1 MEVHTIRNLSIVIF
15 EQKCKAGTKMNHF
28 INTASVNPWHNLAL
42 EELLF
47 EQSQRGVCLY
57 LWQNQNTVV
66 IGRNQN
72 AWKECRVEALEA
84 AGGRLARRSSG
95 GGAVFHDLG
104 NLNFTFVTPRPA
116 YDLHRQLG
124 VIIEAVRS
132 LGIPAD
138 FTGRNDIVTA
148 GGAKFSGNAFRYSH
162 EAGMHHG
169 TILVDVDM
177 SKLSAYLMPSKAKL
191 ASKGVVSV
199 RSRVCNLKE
208 LVPGLGVEDV
218 RRAVIA
224 AFETEYGAYSL
235 LREEELD
242 QAILEEK
249 EKKYASWEWRIGS
262 SPACDLELETR
273 FPWGGVT
280 LQLSLHQGRVREAHV
295 YSDAMD
301 EAFILGIPGALR
313 DARFAPEDLSR
324 AVAALGGPQAE
335 DLAAWLLQTEV

>member
-1 MEVHTIRNLSIVIF
+1 
-15 EQKCKAGTKMNHF
+15 MNHF
-28 INTASVNPWHNLAL
+28 IDTACVNPWRNLAL

-47 EQSQRGVCLY
+47 ERSLEGVCLY

-104 NLNFTFVTPRPA
+104 NLNFTFLTPRPA

-124 VIIEAVRS
+124 VVIAAVRS
-132 LGIPAD
+132 LGIEAG
-138 FTGRNDIVTA
+138 FTGRNDIVA
-148 GGAKFSGNAFRYSH
+148 ANGSKFSGNAFRYSNQV
-162 EAGMHHG
+162 GMHHG

-191 ASKGVVSV
+191 AAKGVESV
-199 RSRVCNLKE
+199 RSRVCNLTE
-208 LVPGLGVEDV
+208 FVPGLTVATV
-218 RRAVIA
+218 RGAVAA
-224 AFETEYGAYSL
+224 AFEAEYGKPAL
-235 LREEELD
+235 LREEDFD

-249 EKKYASWEWRIGS
+249 ERKYSSWEWRMGS
-262 SPACDLELETR
+262 SPACDLELEER
-273 FPWGGVT
+273 FPWGGVA
-280 LQLSLHQGRVREAHV
+280 LQLALSQGQVREATV

-301 EAFILGIPGALR
+301 EAFILRIPEALR
-313 DARFAPEDLSR
+313 GVRFAPADL
-324 AVAALGGPQAE
+324 AEAILTLGGPEAE
-335 DLAAWLLQTEV
+335 DLAAWLRALEV